1 MEGVKITGN
10 TVSGTLKYVTG
21 YTEFNQSEVE
31 EQSGNYL
38 ALDFADSF
46 TDGNVTSIQVDH
58 TGGNA
63 KTTTLTQED
72 SFYVLRVAD
81 PNDTI
86 TATPTGSGALQP
98 RTLKLAV
105 TLEPNSNLV
114 SMMSETKTYTKED
127 IESMTVKE
135 IKEIADE
142 RGYTISQVLKA
153 DIIEEF
159 LSQQNAG

>member
-46 TDGNVTSIQVDH
+46 SDGTVTSIQVDH

-63 KTTTLTQED
+63 KTTMLTPED
-72 SFYVLRVAD
+72 SFYVLRVVD

-105 TLEPNSNLV
+105 TLEPDSNSV
-114 SMMSETKTYTKED
+114 SMMSEMKTYTQEEL
-127 IESMTVKE
+127 ESMTVKE
-135 IKEIADE
+135 IKKIADE
-142 RGYTISQVLKA
+142 RGYLITKLLKA
-153 DIIEEF
+153 EIIEEF
-159 LSQQNAG
+159 LIQQG

>member
-46 TDGNVTSIQVDH
+46 SDGTVTSIQVDH

-63 KTTTLTQED
+63 KTTMLTPED
-72 SFYVLRVAD
+72 SFYVLRVVD

-105 TLEPNSNLV
+105 TLEPDLNSV
-114 SMMSETKTYTKED
+114 SMMSEMKTYTQEEL
-127 IESMTVKE
+127 ESMTVKE

-142 RGYTISQVLKA
+142 RGYLITKLLKA
-153 DIIEEF
+153 EIIEEF
-159 LSQQNAG
+159 LIQQG